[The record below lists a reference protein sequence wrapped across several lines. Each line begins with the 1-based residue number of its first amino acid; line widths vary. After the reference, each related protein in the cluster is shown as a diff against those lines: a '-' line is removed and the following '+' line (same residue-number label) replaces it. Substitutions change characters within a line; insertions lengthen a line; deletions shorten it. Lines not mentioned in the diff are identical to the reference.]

1 VRKALLCYDGDVSR
15 LLDVCRARIAFDALG
30 DLEACARRVFA
41 AAAGAATAVTAE
53 GGAAAGGDGALR
65 IRRVRNSMRPGYDG
79 VLSGGFRVASPA
91 PFPFFPPTSYAAPA
105 PSSTSLR

>member
-41 AAAGAATAVTAE
+41 AAVAAAAAVTAE
-53 GGAAAGGDGALR
+53 GGAAAGGGGALR
-65 IRRVRNSMRPGYDG
+65 IRRVRNSMRPGYKGMLTD
-79 VLSGGFRVASPA
+79 GFRVASPA
-91 PFPFFPPTSYAAPA
+91 SLPLLMTRSVAPCASLGPFS
-105 PSSTSLR
+105 